1 MAEIFIEQLKPGKDV
16 NSIFVLKA
24 KRLLPLRSGTGHYLA
39 VVLGDKTGQ
48 MEGRAWESVY
58 EIQENCR
65 VGDVVN
71 VQGQV
76 AEYNGTAQIQIT
88 AMSVCQEGDEDPG
101 RFIPSSTLDVETAR
115 AKLVSVIGSLH
126 NTYLKSLLSLILS
139 DDDFLNALLT
149 SPAAKRNH
157 QATMGG
163 LLEHS
168 LGIVNAAEEIAP
180 VYPKI
185 DRDLLVAG
193 ALLHDIG
200 KVEEYSISTDIDFT
214 DEGRLLGHIVL
225 GVQLLDKYISRLPDF
240 PEELRLKLLHMIV
253 SHHGQ
258 YEWQSPKRP
267 KFLEAA
273 VLHHLDMIDAAVD
286 MFSAAV
292 ESRADQEEHWTGWV
306 KGLDRYVFCK

>member
-1 MAEIFIEQLKPGKDV
+1 MSEIFIEQLRPGQSV

-24 KRLLPLRSGTGHYLA
+24 KKLLPLRSGTGHYLA

-48 MEGRAWESVY
+48 MEGRVWDSVS
-58 EIQENCR
+58 EIQDSCR
-65 VGDVVN
+65 VGDIVQ

-88 AMSVCQEGDEDPG
+88 AMSVGRDGETDPG
-101 RFIPSSTLDVETAR
+101 RFIPASTLDQDSAR
-115 AKLVSVIGSLH
+115 EKINSVIDSLH
-126 NTYLKSLLSLILS
+126 NPHLKSLLSLILS
-139 DDDFLNALLT
+139 DDDFNNALFA

-157 QATMGG
+157 HATIGG

-168 LGIVNAAEEIAP
+168 LGMVSAAQQIAA

-185 DRDLLVAG
+185 DRDLLVTG

-200 KVEEYSISTDIDFT
+200 KVEEYSFDTDINFT

-225 GVQLLDKYISRLPDF
+225 GARLLDKYIGQLPEF
-240 PEELRLKLLHMIV
+240 PEALKLKLLHMVV

-286 MFSAAV
+286 MFSVAV
-292 ESRADQEEHWTGWV
+292 ESCAEQEDHWTGWV

>member
-1 MAEIFIEQLKPGKDV
+1 MAEVFIEQLIPGQAV

-24 KRLLPLRSGTGHYLA
+24 KKLLPLRNGTGHYLA
-39 VVLGDKTGQ
+39 VVLGDRTGQ
-48 MEGRAWESVY
+48 MEGRVWESID
-58 EIQENCR
+58 EIYQSCR
-65 VGDVVN
+65 VGDIVF

-76 AEYNGTAQIQIT
+76 SEYNGTVQIQIS
-88 AMSVCQEGDEDPG
+88 AMSVCREGETNPG
-101 RFIPSSTLDVETAR
+101 RFIPSSKLDRDA
-115 AKLVSVIGSLH
+115 AGKKLDSVIESMH
-126 NTYLKSLLSLILS
+126 NTHLKNLLSLIFS
-139 DDDFLNALLT
+139 DNDFLNALLT

-157 QATMGG
+157 HAAIGG
-163 LLEHS
+163 LMEHT
-168 LGIVNAAEEIAP
+168 LGIVSAAEQIAP

-200 KVEEYSISTDIDFT
+200 KVEEYSLGTDIDFT

-225 GVQLLDKYISRLPDF
+225 GARLLDKYISGLPEF

-273 VLHHLDMIDAAVD
+273 ILHHLDMIDAAVD
-286 MFSAAV
+286 MFSSAV

>member
-1 MAEIFIEQLKPGKDV
+1 MMDIFIEHLKPGQKV
-16 NSIFVLKA
+16 NGIFALRSK
-24 KRLLPLRSGTGHYLA
+24 KLLPLRSGAGHYLA

-48 MEGRAWESVY
+48 VDGRVWEAVY
-58 EIQENCR
+58 EIHQGCR
-65 VGDVVN
+65 TGDIVR

-76 AEYNGTAQIQIT
+76 EEYNGKVQINISS
-88 AMSVCQEGDEDPG
+88 MPVCRDTDIDPA
-101 RFIPSSTLDVETAR
+101 RFIPMSKLDPDSAR
-115 AKLVSVIGSLH
+115 DKLYAVTDSLR
-126 NTYLKSLLSLILS
+126 NRQLRDLLSLIFA
-139 DDDFLNALLT
+139 DVDFIKALLI

-157 QATMGG
+157 QATIGG

-168 LGIVNAAEEIAP
+168 LGVAAAAAQISP
-180 VYPKI
+180 LYPQI

-200 KVEEYSISTDIDFT
+200 KVEEYRTGADIDFT

-240 PEELRLKLLHMIV
+240 PEEMRIKLLHMIV

-273 VLHHLDMIDAAVD
+273 VLHHLDMIDAGVD
-286 MFSAAV
+286 MFSSAAD
-292 ESRADQEEHWTGWV
+292 SRENQDDRWTGWI
-306 KGLDRYVFCK
+306 KGLDRHVFCK

>member
-1 MAEIFIEQLKPGKDV
+1 MGIFVEELKPGRRVDGV
-16 NSIFVLKA
+16 FALKG

-48 MEGRAWESVY
+48 VDGRVWEGAHEKD
-58 EIQENCR
+58 QECR
-65 VGDVVN
+65 VGDVVR

-76 AEYNGTAQIQIT
+76 EEYNGKLQINIA
-88 AMSVCQEGDEDPG
+88 AMPVCRDHDIDPL
-101 RFIPSSTLDVETAR
+101 RFVPMSRLDKESAR
-115 AKLVSVIGSLH
+115 DRLSAAAGSLSNRH
-126 NTYLKSLLSLILS
+126 LKDLLSLILT
-139 DDDFLNALLT
+139 DDEFIKTLLL

-157 QATMGG
+157 QATIGG

-168 LGIVNAAEEIAP
+168 LGVAAAAEQIAAL
-180 VYPKI
+180 YPQI

-200 KVEEYSISTDIDFT
+200 KVEEYRIGADIDFT

-225 GVQLLDKYISRLPDF
+225 GVRLLDKYIGRLPNF

-253 SHHGQ
+253 SHHGR

-286 MFSAAV
+286 MFGSAAAGR
-292 ESRADQEEHWTGWV
+292 ENQDDNWSGWV

>member
-1 MAEIFIEQLKPGKDV
+1 MAEILIEQIKPGQNI
-16 NSIFVLKA
+16 NSIFVLKV
-24 KRLLPLRSGTGHYLA
+24 KKLLPLRSGTGHYLA

-48 MEGRAWESVY
+48 VEGRVWESVS
-58 EIQENCR
+58 EIQERCR
-65 VGDVVN
+65 VGDIVN

-76 AEYNGTAQIQIT
+76 VEYNGKVQIQIS
-88 AMSVCQEGDEDPG
+88 AMSVCQEDKADLS
-101 RFIPSSTLDVETAR
+101 RFIPSSTLDVEKAR
-115 AKLVSVIGSLH
+115 AKLLSVIRSLH
-126 NTYLKSLLSLILS
+126 NTHLKSLLSLILS
-139 DDDFLNALLT
+139 DDDFLNALLM

-157 QATMGG
+157 HATIGG

-168 LGIVNAAEEIAP
+168 LGIVSAAERIAP
-180 VYPKI
+180 IYPKI

-200 KVEEYSISTDIDFT
+200 KVEEYSFSADIDFT

-225 GVQLLDKYISRLPDF
+225 GVRLLDKYINRLPDF

-267 KFLEAA
+267 KFPEAV
-273 VLHHLDMIDAAVD
+273 VLHHLDMIDAAVN
-286 MFSAAV
+286 MFSYAV
-292 ESRADQEEHWTGWV
+292 ESRENQDDHWTGWV

>member
-1 MAEIFIEQLKPGKDV
+1 MEVFIEQLKPGQEV
-16 NSIFVLKA
+16 NGTFAIKSK
-24 KRLLPLRSGTGHYLA
+24 KLLPLRSGAGHYLA

-48 MEGRAWESVY
+48 AEGRVWEDVY
-58 EIQENCR
+58 EIHQSCQ
-65 VGDVVN
+65 VGDIVQ

-76 AEYNGTAQIQIT
+76 EEYNGKVQINISS
-88 AMSVCQEGDEDPG
+88 MPVCRDIEVDPL
-101 RFIPSSTLDVETAR
+101 RFIPASKLAPESAR
-115 AKLVSVIGSLH
+115 DKLYAVTTSLQNQH
-126 NTYLKSLLSLILS
+126 LKGLLSLILS
-139 DDDFLNALLT
+139 DNDFIKALLM

-157 QATMGG
+157 QAAIGG
-163 LLEHS
+163 LVEHS
-168 LGIVNAAEEIAP
+168 LGMTAAAEQIAS

-200 KVEEYSISTDIDFT
+200 KVEEYRIGADIDFT

-225 GVQLLDKYISRLPDF
+225 GVRLLDKYISRLPDF
-240 PEELRLKLLHMIV
+240 PEELRIKLLHMLV

-273 VLHHLDMIDAAVD
+273 VLHHLDMIDAEVD
-286 MFSAAV
+286 MFSSAAD
-292 ESRADQEEHWTGWV
+292 SRENQDDRWTGWV
-306 KGLDRYVFCK
+306 KGLDRYIFCK

>member
-1 MAEIFIEQLKPGKDV
+1 MAEIFIEQLKPGQEV

-24 KRLLPLRSGTGHYLA
+24 KKLLPLRSGTGHYLA

-48 MEGRAWESVY
+48 MEGRIWESVD
-58 EIQENCR
+58 EIYHSCR
-65 VGDVVN
+65 VGVIVR

-76 AEYNGTAQIQIT
+76 SEYNGMVQIQISS
-88 AMSVCQEGDEDPG
+88 MSVCQEGETDPG
-101 RFIPSSTLDVETAR
+101 RFIPSSTLDMDAAR
-115 AKLVSVIGSLH
+115 VKLVSIIESLH
-126 NTYLKSLLSLILS
+126 NTHLKGLLSLILS
-139 DDDFLNALLT
+139 DGDFQNVLFT

-157 QATMGG
+157 HATIGG

-168 LGIVNAAEEIAP
+168 LGIASAAEQIAL
-180 VYPKI
+180 VYPRI

-200 KVEEYSISTDIDFT
+200 KVKEYSFGADIDFS

-225 GVQLLDKYISRLPDF
+225 GVRLLDKYISSLPDF

-286 MFSAAV
+286 MFSSAV
-292 ESRADQEEHWTGWV
+292 ESRADQEDHWTGWV

>member
-1 MAEIFIEQLKPGKDV
+1 MAEIFIEQLKPGQEV
-16 NSIFVLKA
+16 NGIFVLKT
-24 KRLLPLRSGTGHYLA
+24 KKLLPLRSGTGHYLA

-48 MEGRAWESVY
+48 MEGRAWESVN
-58 EIQENCR
+58 EIQESCR
-65 VGDVVN
+65 VGDIVN

-76 AEYNGTAQIQIT
+76 AEYNGTAQIQIS
-88 AMSVCQEGDEDPG
+88 AMSVCQEGEADPY
-101 RFIPSSTLDVETAR
+101 RFIPSSTLDLDTAR
-115 AKLVSVIGSLH
+115 AKLLLVIGSLH
-126 NTYLKSLLSLILS
+126 NPHLKSLLSLILS
-139 DDDFLNALLT
+139 DDDFHNALFT

-157 QATMGG
+157 HATIGG

-168 LGIVNAAEEIAP
+168 LGIVSAAEQIAP

-200 KVEEYSISTDIDFT
+200 KVEEYSFGTDIDFT

-225 GVQLLDKYISRLPDF
+225 GVRLLDKYISRLPDF

-286 MFSAAV
+286 MFSSAV
-292 ESRADQEEHWTGWV
+292 ESRADQEDHWTGWV

>member
-1 MAEIFIEQLKPGKDV
+1 MDILIEQLQPGQEV
-16 NSIFVLKA
+16 NGTFVLKS
-24 KRLLPLRSGTGHYLA
+24 KKLLPLRSGNGHYLA

-48 MEGRAWESVY
+48 AEGRVWESAN
-58 EIQENCR
+58 ETHCR
-65 VGDVVN
+65 CQVGDIVR
-71 VQGQV
+71 VQGQ
-76 AEYNGTAQIQIT
+76 AEEYNGKAQINISS
-88 AMSVCQEGDEDPG
+88 MSVCRDGDKDPA
-101 RFIPSSTLDVETAR
+101 RFIPVSRLDQESAR
-115 AKLVSVIGSLH
+115 ARLDAAIASLD
-126 NTYLKSLLSLILS
+126 NQPLKDLLSLILA
-139 DDDFLNALLT
+139 DDDFFKAFLM

-157 QATMGG
+157 QATIGG

-168 LGIVNAAEEIAP
+168 LGVAAAAGQIAA

-193 ALLHDIG
+193 ALLHDVG
-200 KVEEYSISTDIDFT
+200 KVEEYRIGADIDFT

-225 GVQLLDKYISRLPDF
+225 GVQILDKYISRLPGF
-240 PEELRLKLLHMIV
+240 PEELRVKLLHMVV

-273 VLHHLDMIDAAVD
+273 VLHHLDMIDAAAD
-286 MFSAAV
+286 MFSSAAD
-292 ESRADQEEHWTGWV
+292 SRENQDNHWSGWV

>member
-1 MAEIFIEQLKPGKDV
+1 MAEIFIEQLKPGQEV

-24 KRLLPLRSGTGHYLA
+24 KKLLPLRSGAGSYLA

-48 MEGRAWESVY
+48 MEGRAWEQVD
-58 EIQENCR
+58 EIYHSCR
-65 VGDVVN
+65 VGDIVY

-76 AEYNGTAQIQIT
+76 SEYNSTVQIQISS
-88 AMSVCQEGDEDPG
+88 MSVCQEGEANPE
-101 RFIPSSTLDVETAR
+101 RFIPSSKLDLDNAR
-115 AKLVSVIGSLH
+115 EKLLSVIESLH
-126 NTYLKSLLSLILS
+126 NTHLKSLLSLILS

-157 QATMGG
+157 HAAIGG
-163 LLEHS
+163 LVEHS
-168 LGIVNAAEEIAP
+168 LGIASAAGQIAS

-200 KVEEYSISTDIDFT
+200 KVEEYSLGADIDFT

-225 GVQLLDKYISRLPDF
+225 GVRHLDKYISRLPDF

-286 MFSAAV
+286 MFSSAV
-292 ESRADQEEHWTGWV
+292 ESRADQEDHWTGWV

>member
-1 MAEIFIEQLKPGKDV
+1 MAEVFIEQLKPGQDV
-16 NSIFVLKA
+16 DSIFVLKA
-24 KRLLPLRSGTGHYLA
+24 KKLLPLRSGAGHYLA

-48 MEGRAWESVY
+48 MEGRAWESVN
-58 EIQENCR
+58 EIQESCQ
-65 VGDVVN
+65 VGDIVR

-76 AEYNGTAQIQIT
+76 SEYNGMVQIQISS
-88 AMSVCQEGDEDPG
+88 MSVCRECEADPC
-101 RFIPSSTLDVETAR
+101 RFIPSSTLDMDAAR
-115 AKLVSVIGSLH
+115 VKLVSIIESLH
-126 NTYLKSLLSLILS
+126 NTHLKSLLSLILS
-139 DDDFLNALLT
+139 DGDFHNAFFT

-157 QATMGG
+157 HATIGG

-168 LGIVNAAEEIAP
+168 LGIVSAAEQIAL

-200 KVEEYSISTDIDFT
+200 KVKEYNFGTDIAFN

-225 GVQLLDKYISRLPDF
+225 GVSLLDKYIIQLPDF

-273 VLHHLDMIDAAVD
+273 ILHHLDMIDTAVD
-286 MFSAAV
+286 MFSSAV
-292 ESRADQEEHWTGWV
+292 ESRTDQEDHWTGWV
-306 KGLDRYVFCK
+306 KGLERYVFCK